1 MAEQDRQA
9 LLSSLTTEHFT
20 LQGARSTTV
29 SENTGRSSIYLTAV
43 SSALVALGFIGQ
55 VSDIGETFRLFS
67 LAVIPVL
74 FWLGLLTY
82 VRVLEKSVE
91 DLYYARAINRI
102 RHYYL
107 ELAGEQRGYFLLGGN
122 DDVAGVFANMATSPT
137 RAQLLYSAA
146 TTIGVVNSV
155 VGGSGLALLIGAITD
170 ASPGVAVACGAVT
183 AAGLAVAHLAH
194 ERRTFTRAFAGMDV
208 LFPST
213 KQSPA
218 LAHAGG
224 LDSGA
229 PPTG

>member
-1 MAEQDRQA
+1 VTEPADRQA
-9 LLSSLTTEHFT
+9 LLTALTTEHFT

-29 SENTGRSSIYLTAV
+29 SENTGRSSVYLTAV

-55 VSDIGETFRLFS
+55 VSEVGDTFRLFA

-74 FWLGLLTY
+74 FWLGLLTF

-107 ELAGEQRGYFLLGGN
+107 ELAGDHARYFLLSGN
-122 DDVAGVFANMATSPT
+122 DDVAGVFANMATSPS

-155 VGGSGLALLIGAITD
+155 VGGSGVALLVGAATE
-170 ASPGVAVACGAVT
+170 APPGVAVACGA
-183 AAGLAVAHLAH
+183 AAAATLIVIHVAH
-194 ERRTFTRAFAGMDV
+194 ERRTFTRALGGMEV
-208 LFPST
+208 AFPS
-213 KQSPA
+213 
-218 LAHAGG
+218 
-224 LDSGA
+224 
-229 PPTG
+229 

>member
-1 MAEQDRQA
+1 MAEARNQQA
-9 LLSSLTTEHFT
+9 VLTALTTEHFT

-29 SENTGRSSIYLTAV
+29 SESTGRSSLYLTAV

-55 VSDIGETFRLFS
+55 VSAVGETFRLFS

-107 ELAGEQRGYFLLGGN
+107 ELAGDDAGYFLLGGN
-122 DDVAGVFANMATSPT
+122 DDVAGVFSNMATSPS
-137 RAQLLYSAA
+137 RAQLLYSSA

-155 VGGSGLALLIGAITD
+155 VGGSGVALLIGAITD
-170 ASPGVAVACGAVT
+170 ASPGVAVAIGALAAT
-183 AAGLAVAHLAH
+183 ALTLGHVAH
-194 ERRTFTRAFAGMDV
+194 ERRTFTRAFEEMDV
-208 LFPST
+208 AFPSPRT
-213 KQSPA
+213 
-218 LAHAGG
+218 
-224 LDSGA
+224 SGR
-229 PPTG
+229 